1 MKHTEKLTWQAFSE
15 FLFRFKSI
23 DFQVNSDLV
32 LYWCFKKTHSNWLQI
47 QVVEPGNK
55 KTDFMCSKFLKS
67 SAACFTSLHSNS
79 FYSVYEEN
87 SASSKV
93 DALLSAS
100 FKLVEKVVNIFN
112 SFHMEKKKKK
122 KKKK

>member
-1 MKHTEKLTWQAFSE
+1 M
-15 FLFRFKSI
+15 
-23 DFQVNSDLV
+23 
-32 LYWCFKKTHSNWLQI
+32 QI
-47 QVVEPGNK
+47 PVVEPGNK

-79 FYSVYEEN
+79 FYSVDEEN
-87 SASSKV
+87 SASSQV

-122 KKKK
+122 KKKKKKNKEQTKESEKKF